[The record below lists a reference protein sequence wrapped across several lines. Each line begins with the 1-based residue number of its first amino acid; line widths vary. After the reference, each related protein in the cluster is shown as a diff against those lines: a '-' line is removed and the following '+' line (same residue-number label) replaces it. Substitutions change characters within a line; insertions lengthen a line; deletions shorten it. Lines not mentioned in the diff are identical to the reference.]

1 MKVLDTMYTD
11 VTCCESEM
19 CYPMDAK
26 LLWKGIKIQFITFN
40 METKFLKYVHR
51 LYINDRNDK
60 SKYILEDS
68 NWNDYGYYTR
78 YGLYLPIKDNARLA
92 LAGLFILKYKLD
104 IDEVHWF
111 CEEHRNFTTFI
122 CNIESAYNLLLFL
135 SPIERK
141 ELISRLNIQFDNRR
155 VKNEQAYKISVLRDK
170 SEEFFLSEQKEI
182 EKIVTCPLDVAE
194 AISMQKEKLR
204 TYIQAGL

>member
-1 MKVLDTMYTD
+1 
-11 VTCCESEM
+11 
-19 CYPMDAK
+19 
-26 LLWKGIKIQFITFN
+26 

-51 LYINDRNDK
+51 LHINDVIDNA
-60 SKYILEDS
+60 KYILEDS

-78 YGLYLPIKDNARLA
+78 YGLYLPIKDSARLT

-111 CEEHRNFTTFI
+111 NEERRNFTTFI

-141 ELISRLNIQFDNRR
+141 ELISKLNIQFDNRL
-155 VKNEQAYKISVLRDK
+155 VKNEQAYKISILRDK
-170 SEEFFLSEQKEI
+170 SEESFLSEQKEI
-182 EKIVTCPLDVAE
+182 EKIVTCPLDIAKDIAN
-194 AISMQKEKLR
+194 AISMQKEKLK
-204 TYIQAGL
+204 TYIQADL